1 MRQAV
6 QVRVKGEHIR
16 SLREERGYN
25 LVEFAEKA
33 GISPSYLS
41 ELERGAKR
49 PSLKTLDKIASVLY
63 VPREAIVEISLEGPG
78 LGFGDRVRFAREKK
92 GMTIST
98 LAKEVQLSAAYLAE
112 IEKNKT
118 MPAVS
123 TIKKL
128 AQVLGVPE
136 TVLLAENSA
145 LGLKLKLIREE
156 QGLTQAAL
164 AEKATVSPGLIA
176 QIEQGKVQPSFKSIE
191 KIAGVLGVSPCFF
204 VLDNENLEAILP
216 AFSPELRELLQQPN
230 VQAVLRVICH
240 MNEKELQFVLNFIKL
255 FKQAGLPDYQ

>member
-1 MRQAV
+1 MK
-6 QVRVKGEHIR
+6 VKGEQIR

-25 LVEFAEKA
+25 LVDFAGKA

-49 PSLKTLDKIASVLY
+49 PSLKTLDKLAKVLR
-63 VPREAIVEISLEGPG
+63 VPRESIVEMSGEGPG
-78 LGFGDRVRFAREKK
+78 LGFGDRVRFAREKQ
-92 GMTIST
+92 GMTISS

-112 IEKNKT
+112 IEKNKV

-123 TIKKL
+123 TIKRL
-128 AQVLGVPE
+128 ASVLGVPE

-164 AEKATVSPGLIA
+164 AQKAGVSPGLVA
-176 QIEQGKVQPSFKSIE
+176 QIEQSKVQPSFKSIE
-191 KIAGVLGVSPCFF
+191 KISGVLGVSPCFF
-204 VLDNENLEAILP
+204 VLDNENIEAMLP
-216 AFSPELRELLQQPN
+216 AFSPELRNLLQEPN
-230 VQAVLRVICH
+230 VQSILRVVCH
-240 MNEKELQFVLNFIKL
+240 LNEKELQFILNFIKL
-255 FKQAGLPDYQ
+255 FKQSSLPEFE